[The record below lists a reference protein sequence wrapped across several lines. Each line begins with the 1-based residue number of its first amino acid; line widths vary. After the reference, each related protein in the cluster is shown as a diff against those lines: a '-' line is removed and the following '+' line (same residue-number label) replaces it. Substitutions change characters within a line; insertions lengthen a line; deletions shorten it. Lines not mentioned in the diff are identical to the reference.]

1 MTPVGTRKPPAY
13 IAEETEMW
21 LPGLG
26 SNQGPQLQRLLCY
39 HYTTGHWGG
48 GQIAEFAVRSHH
60 LFSPP
65 RPFLVKGWH
74 V

>member
-39 HYTTGHWGG
+39 HYTTGHWGQ
-48 GQIAEFAVRSHH
+48 GQSVGPLGHPHH

-65 RPFLVKGWH
+65 CPFVVKGRG
-74 V
+74 